1 MRRAFDWFL
10 TIFSPR
16 IIIRRY
22 IGDLVADRRHGDHLL
37 LPGFPAKKSEARTRS
52 RSCQKWPRNGG
63 EIDTDFFFGQWHL
76 PPASSSAVAFLAHDD
91 GFLVVGAAAAAAEL
105 VAASDMLMSWLL
117 MEVKKEVAAD
127 EVHTELSKLKLI
139 TSFPPPPPTP
149 LGISMWNLSL
159 IGVCSN

>member
-1 MRRAFDWFL
+1 MSLIAGTVTTF
-10 TIFSPR
+10 FS
-16 IIIRRY
+16 
-22 IGDLVADRRHGDHLL
+22 L
-37 LPGFPAKKSEARTRS
+37 GF
-52 RSCQKWPRNGG
+52 
-63 EIDTDFFFGQWHL
+63 FFFGQWHL